1 MLAWQGASEFKPAP
15 SQESCWCACQRRS
28 AAQRPAQ
35 GTTTAHIDLW
45 REDQHWRG
53 RSSLTLLLA
62 QVDLNNLC
70 RLKSLA
76 GLDSSLPGSGDWSLG
91 ASVLPAS
98 EPASLD
104 PKRQIC
110 FDFTKHQCTRGAA
123 CKFSHDINLIIEV
136 NSQER
141 GICFDFLRNTCS
153 RGPLCRFSH
162 DLSNF
167 TPQDVQVSAQAAVRV
182 NPQLAVLGGAACPA
196 ARLLAGPSLG
206 AATPKLRARSLWH
219 PEVQAAAAHLTLA
232 LPLPLP
238 LPLLCGRPC

>member
-1 MLAWQGASEFKPAP
+1 M
-15 SQESCWCACQRRS
+15 
-28 AAQRPAQ
+28 
-35 GTTTAHIDLW
+35 
-45 REDQHWRG
+45 
-53 RSSLTLLLA
+53 
-62 QVDLNNLC
+62 QVDLNDLC

-76 GLDSSLPGSGDWSLG
+76 GLDGSLPGSGDWALG

-98 EPASLD
+98 EPAPAD

-167 TPQDVQVSAQAAVRV
+167 TPQDVQVGPPAAPPRFACTLSAL
-182 NPQLAVLGGAACPA
+182 PVLGARAAGSHTPA
-196 ARLLAGPSLG
+196 CRLSRPAPWPLMPACSQHPRNRNSPICYDFVKKQCIRGPECRYSHDLDSIIHGTSARDAALLA
-206 AATPKLRARSLWH
+206 R
-219 PEVQAAAAHLTLA
+219 
-232 LPLPLP
+232 
-238 LPLLCGRPC
+238 

>member
-1 MLAWQGASEFKPAP
+1 MSSLQGLGGRTPCCRLQDGHISKSRPPGETADGPAP
-15 SQESCWCACQRRS
+15 
-28 AAQRPAQ
+28 
-35 GTTTAHIDLW
+35 
-45 REDQHWRG
+45 
-53 RSSLTLLLA
+53 
-62 QVDLNNLC
+62 QVDLNELC

-76 GLDSSLPGSGDWSLG
+76 GIEGSLQGAGEWSLG
-91 ASVLPAS
+91 TSVLPAS
-98 EPASLD
+98 EAPSLD

-167 TPQDVQVSAQAAVRV
+167 TPQDVQVCS
-182 NPQLAVLGGAACPA
+182 
-196 ARLLAGPSLG
+196 
-206 AATPKLRARSLWH
+206 
-219 PEVQAAAAHLTLA
+219 
-232 LPLPLP
+232 
-238 LPLLCGRPC
+238 